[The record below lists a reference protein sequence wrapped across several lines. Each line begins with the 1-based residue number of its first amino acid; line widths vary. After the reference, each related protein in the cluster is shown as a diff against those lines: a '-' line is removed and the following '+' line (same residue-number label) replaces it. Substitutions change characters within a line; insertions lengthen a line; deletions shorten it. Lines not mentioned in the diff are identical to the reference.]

1 MPKACPPQRSNQE
14 RIDGW
19 EARRLKE
26 KTIDPEWIERI
37 IRSLEGLE
45 YGSVQ
50 IIVHDSRI
58 TQIERLEKFRYPLEK
73 KTINGREVNQK
84 AP

>member
-1 MPKACPPQRSNQE
+1 MIQSKIDQE
-14 RIDGW
+14 W
-19 EARRLKE
+19 L
-26 KTIDPEWIERI
+26 ERI

-50 IIVHDSRI
+50 IIVHDSQI

-73 KTINGREVNQK
+73 KTSPLKEGNRK
-84 AP
+84 FR

>member
-1 MPKACPPQRSNQE
+1 MKGNQNH
-14 RIDGW
+14 
-19 EARRLKE
+19 L
-26 KTIDPEWIERI
+26 DPEWIERI

-73 KTINGREVNQK
+73 KEHGREVKQK

>member
-1 MPKACPPQRSNQE
+1 MGNQHH
-14 RIDGW
+14 
-19 EARRLKE
+19 
-26 KTIDPEWIERI
+26 IDPKWIERI
-37 IRSLEGLE
+37 VHLLQGLE

-73 KTINGREVNQK
+73 KEAHDKEGTRK
-84 AP
+84 TK

>member
-1 MPKACPPQRSNQE
+1 MIQNKIDQE
-14 RIDGW
+14 W
-19 EARRLKE
+19 L
-26 KTIDPEWIERI
+26 ERI

-50 IIVHDSRI
+50 IIVHDSQI

-73 KTINGREVNQK
+73 KTFPLKEGSRKVK
-84 AP
+84 

>member
-1 MPKACPPQRSNQE
+1 MLKNK
-14 RIDGW
+14 IDQ
-19 EARRLKE
+19 
-26 KTIDPEWIERI
+26 EWIERI

-50 IIVHDSRI
+50 IIVHDSQI

-73 KTINGREVNQK
+73 KSIAMKGRPIENK
-84 AP
+84 G